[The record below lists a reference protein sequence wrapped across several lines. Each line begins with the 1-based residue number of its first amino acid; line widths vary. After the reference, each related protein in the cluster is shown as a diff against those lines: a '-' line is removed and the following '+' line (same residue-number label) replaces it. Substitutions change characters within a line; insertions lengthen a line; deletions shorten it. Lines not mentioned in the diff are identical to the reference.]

1 MTDRVTAPGYP
12 FGAMRDLQESPA
24 RLADPG
30 IPPDPCYPCKV
41 PRNAEV
47 IRQWS
52 ILKELEASR
61 RVTIDDLAARTGVTT
76 RTIRRDLE
84 ALQTA
89 GFPLFDETH
98 DGKKYWTL
106 EQKAF
111 KRLDDT
117 GFTLAELSALYFSR
131 TLVECLSGTPFQ
143 RDVSSAFDKLSAAL
157 TPGMKQFLDRMP
169 LVMEAKAE
177 PGVQATEPR
186 TKEVAQLVEATMQH
200 RRVTMRYHSFSSN
213 REKTYVFEP
222 YRLLFGQGGLYVI
235 GMVPEYG
242 ELRTFAVDRVEQVSL
257 TEERFEPL
265 ELPEDAFAHSLG
277 VNQGAPEQIEILFG
291 PKIARYVRGR
301 VWHPS
306 QRVNEQPDGS
316 LRLTLDV
323 VNDWALKSWI
333 LGFGGLAKVT
343 TPENLVAE
351 IAAELRTAAANY
363 ESDGSACGELD
374 DATARRR
381 DVNN

>member
-1 MTDRVTAPGYP
+1 M
-12 FGAMRDLQESPA
+12 
-24 RLADPG
+24 
-30 IPPDPCYPCKV
+30 

-61 RVTIDDLAARTGVTT
+61 RLTIDDLAERTGVTT

-111 KRLDDT
+111 RRLDDT

-131 TLVECLSGTPFQ
+131 TLVECLSGTPFE
-143 RDVSSAFDKLSAAL
+143 RDVHSAFEKLSTAL
-157 TPGMKQFLDRMP
+157 TPGMRQFLDRMP
-169 LVMEAKAE
+169 LVMQAKAE
-177 PGVQATEPR
+177 PGAQSTEPR
-186 TKEVAQLVEATMQH
+186 TREVAQLVEATMQH
-200 RRVTMRYHSFSSN
+200 RRVTMRYNSFSSN
-213 REKTYVFEP
+213 REKTYVLEP

-242 ELRTFAVDRVEQVSL
+242 ELRTFAVDRIEQISL

-265 ELPEDAFAHSLG
+265 ELPDDTFAHSLG
-277 VNQGAPEQIEILFG
+277 VNQGTPERIEILFA
-291 PKIARYVRGR
+291 PKIARYVRER

-306 QRVNEQPDGS
+306 QEIEDTSAGS
-316 LRLTLDV
+316 LRLTLKV
-323 VNDWALKSWI
+323 VNDWALKSWV
-333 LGFGGLAKVT
+333 LGFGGLATV
-343 TPENLVAE
+343 VAPASLAHE
-351 IAAELRTAAANY
+351 IATELRAALGKY
-363 ESDGSACGELD
+363 EALPEVK
-374 DATARRR
+374 T
-381 DVNN
+381 

>member
-1 MTDRVTAPGYP
+1 M
-12 FGAMRDLQESPA
+12 
-24 RLADPG
+24 
-30 IPPDPCYPCKV
+30 

-52 ILKELEASR
+52 ILRDLEASR
-61 RVTIDDLAARTGVTT
+61 RMTIDEMAERTGVTT

-84 ALQTA
+84 ALQSA

-111 KRLDDT
+111 RRLDET
-117 GFTLAELSALYFSR
+117 AFTLAELSALYFSR

-143 RDVSSAFDKLSAAL
+143 RDVTSAFDKLSGAL
-157 TPGMKQFLDRMP
+157 TPGMRQFLDRMP
-169 LVMEAKAE
+169 LVMQAKAE
-177 PGVQATEPR
+177 PGAQAVAPR
-186 TKEVAQLVEATMQH
+186 TKEVAQLIDATLHH
-200 RRVTMRYHSFSSN
+200 RRVAMRYHSFSSN

-277 VNQGAPEQIEILFG
+277 VNQGTPEKIEVTFA
-291 PKIARYVRGR
+291 PKIARYIRER

-306 QRVNEQPDGS
+306 QELVDGPDGS
-316 LRLTLDV
+316 LQLTLHV

-333 LGFGGLAKVT
+333 LGFGALAVVKTPAGLA
-343 TPENLVAE
+343 AE
-351 IAAELRTAAANY
+351 MAAELKAAADRY
-363 ESDGSACGELD
+363 
-374 DATARRR
+374 
-381 DVNN
+381 V